1 MFGRVIPIPYKVAA
15 IAIAVVA
22 IFGFGFLK
30 GQDYANVKFEKAR
43 LALQDELFDL
53 ADDLSVLNAENLRL
67 SKERE
72 ELIYDLETQALEAP
86 GADNLGVSATGGLQ
100 RLNSRWGREA
110 Q

>member
-1 MFGRVIPIPYKVAA
+1 MFKIIPTPYKLAA

-30 GQDYANVKFEKAR
+30 GQDHAEAKFEKTR

-67 SKERE
+67 LKERE
-72 ELIYDLETQALEAP
+72 ELVNDLETQALEAP
-86 GADNLGVSATGGLQ
+86 GADNPGVAATGGLQ
-100 RLNSRWGREA
+100 RLDSRWGRSN
-110 Q
+110 